1 MAGTTLQADT
11 ASLPPAGTTWRV
23 QPAETLPVDAATRP
37 ADQLDIVQALA
48 ELSTAPGG
56 EADSIAD
63 GLLQWLTPRLR
74 HADTLTQARIVPL
87 LGIAAD
93 LIARG
98 TQMTPDIA
106 RLGSVALEQEL
117 RMQRAL
123 ADRRAALTLN
133 I

>member
-1 MAGTTLQADT
+1 M
-11 ASLPPAGTTWRV
+11 
-23 QPAETLPVDAATRP
+23 
-37 ADQLDIVQALA
+37 VQALR
-48 ELSTAPGG
+48 ELSDQPGG
-56 EADSIAD
+56 QPQSIAD
-63 GLLQWLTPRLR
+63 GLLDWLTPRLR

-98 TQMTPDIA
+98 AQMTPDIV

-117 RMQRAL
+117 RMQRTL

-133 I
+133 D